1 MLKGGAISPSVG
13 RHWGFGK
20 IQREGTDARC
30 YNLRV
35 RVGNEAF
42 LNEQLSWRG
51 SNGLER
57 GRRWGLGLRS
67 QLQELGRLT
76 AICLFQ
82 VLNSVQPLWGLVW
95 VVTQAS
101 PVEVRLLS
109 WAELGVQLAQKLEL
123 WNPISRLAF

>member
-1 MLKGGAISPSVG
+1 MG
-13 RHWGFGK
+13 RLWGFGK
-20 IQREGTDARC
+20 IQREETDARC

-51 SNGLER
+51 SSGLER
-57 GRRWGLGLRS
+57 EMRWGLGVRF

-82 VLNSVQPLWGLVW
+82 VLNIVQPLWGLWW

-101 PVEVRLLS
+101 LVEVKWLS
-109 WAELGVQLAQKLEL
+109 WAELGVQLAQKLEF